1 MSFIRSAVLNAV
13 GLLAAVLIS
22 GVAFAQAQNAQ
33 PPSAATNALSGP
45 YRIAGIVVNAATG
58 DPVRRATVEALN
70 EDDSRAVASS
80 ITDNDGRFA
89 LERLAEAKY
98 QLTASKR
105 GFRTAFYD
113 EHDEYATSIVTGPDQ
128 DSSHLQFKLTPGA
141 VLHGLVTDND
151 GEPVAN
157 ARVMLFK
164 KPKFPSAGER
174 TGQVNATQT
183 DDTGAYEFGG
193 IAAGEYLLAVTA
205 EPWYAVHE
213 GSPAKRNAALDVAYP
228 VTYFDSTTEEGS
240 ATPIVLTG
248 GSREEANISLHP
260 VPALHLSIS
269 APRKPDGSFAVPQ
282 IQETILGN
290 AIPSE
295 VASETTD
302 TRFGTT
308 EIGGIAPGHYEL
320 THGDPARIVD
330 LDLASS
336 QQVDASAGSTTNTV
350 SGTVR
355 MASGAPVPEEITL
368 SLVRMSD
375 GVGQSMYAAQAQQGR
390 FKFDAVPPGQWAL
403 AATNGN
409 KALPVVAVSAGVVQR
424 AGNIV
429 TLPGR
434 APDLVVTL
442 SDAEARVEGF
452 TRKDGKGFA
461 GAMVVLLPKNPAQW
475 RALTRRD
482 QSDSDGSFALRGVA
496 PGQYTVIAIEDGWPL
511 DWTSPAA
518 MARYLPGGASVTVSE
533 KSGTLIRLSSP
544 VAVQMR

>member
-1 MSFIRSAVLNAV
+1 MSFIRSAVHDAV
-13 GLLAAVLIS
+13 GLLAGVLIS

-33 PPSAATNALSGP
+33 PPSVAANALSGP

-70 EDDSRAVASS
+70 EDDSRAVASCR
-80 ITDNDGRFA
+80 TDNDGRFA

-128 DSSHLQFKLTPGA
+128 DTSHLQFKLTPGA
-141 VLHGLVTDND
+141 VLHGVVTGNA
-151 GEPVAN
+151 GEPVAE

-164 KPKFPSAGER
+164 GPKHPGAGER
-174 TGQVNATQT
+174 IAQADTALT
-183 DDTGAYEFGG
+183 DDTGAYEFGD

-240 ATPIVLTG
+240 ATPIVLAG
-248 GSREEANISLHP
+248 GSHEEANISLHAL
-260 VPALHLSIS
+260 PALHLSIS
-269 APRKPDGSFAVPQ
+269 APRKPDGSTAIPQ
-282 IQETILGN
+282 IQETIFGN

-295 VASETTD
+295 VASGTTD

-320 THGDPARIVD
+320 TQGDPPRIVD
-330 LDLASS
+330 LDLTTS
-336 QQVDASAGSTTNTV
+336 QQVEANAGSAADAAE
-350 SGTVR
+350 GRVR
-355 MASGAPVPEEITL
+355 MVTGAPVPEEITL

-375 GVGQSMYAAQAQQGR
+375 GVGQIHLRRAGATGTFQIRRSAAGP
-390 FKFDAVPPGQWAL
+390 VGI

-409 KALPVVAVSAGVVQR
+409 KALPVVAVNAGGVQR
-424 AGNIV
+424 PGNIV

-452 TRKDGKGFA
+452 ARKDGKGFA
-461 GAMVVLLPKNPAQW
+461 GAMIVLLPKNPAQW

-496 PGQYTVIAIEDGWPL
+496 PGELHRDCH
-511 DWTSPAA
+511 
-518 MARYLPGGASVTVSE
+518 
-533 KSGTLIRLSSP
+533 
-544 VAVQMR
+544 

>member
-1 MSFIRSAVLNAV
+1 MSFIRSAVHDAV
-13 GLLAAVLIS
+13 GLLAGVLIS

-33 PPSAATNALSGP
+33 PPSVAANALSGP

-70 EDDSRAVASS
+70 EDDSRAVASCR
-80 ITDNDGRFA
+80 TDNDGRFA

-128 DSSHLQFKLTPGA
+128 DTSHLQFKLTPGA
-141 VLHGLVTDND
+141 VLHGVVTGNA
-151 GEPVAN
+151 GEPVAE

-164 KPKFPSAGER
+164 GPKHPGAGER
-174 TGQVNATQT
+174 IAQADTALT
-183 DDTGAYEFGG
+183 DDTGAYEFGD

-240 ATPIVLTG
+240 ATPIMLAG
-248 GSREEANISLHP
+248 GSREEANISLHAL
-260 VPALHLSIS
+260 PALHLSIS
-269 APRKPDGSFAVPQ
+269 APRKPDGSTAVPQ
-282 IQETILGN
+282 IQETIFGN

-295 VASETTD
+295 VASGTTD

-320 THGDPARIVD
+320 TQGDPPRIVD
-330 LDLASS
+330 LDLTTS
-336 QQVDASAGSTTNTV
+336 QQVEANAGSAADAAE
-350 SGTVR
+350 GRVR
-355 MASGAPVPEEITL
+355 MVTGAPVPEEITL

-375 GVGQSMYAAQAQQGR
+375 GVGQSMYAAQAQRGR

-409 KALPVVAVSAGVVQR
+409 KALPVVAVNAGGVQR
-424 AGNIV
+424 PGNIV

-452 TRKDGKGFA
+452 ARKDGKGFA
-461 GAMVVLLPKNPAQW
+461 GAMIVLLPKNPAQW

-496 PGQYTVIAIEDGWPL
+496 PGEYTVIAIEDGWPL

-518 MARYLPGGASVTVSE
+518 MARYLPRATSVTVSDT
-533 KSGTLIRLSSP
+533 SGTLIRLSSP
-544 VAVQMR
+544 ITVQMR